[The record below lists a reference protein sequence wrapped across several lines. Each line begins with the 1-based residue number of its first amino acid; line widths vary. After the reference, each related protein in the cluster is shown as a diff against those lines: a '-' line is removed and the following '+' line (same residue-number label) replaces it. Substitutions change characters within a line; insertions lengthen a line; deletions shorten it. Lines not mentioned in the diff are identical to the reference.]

1 MDGRCNDDP
10 RHNLHGLHR
19 RPGGGADLGGVGINM
34 AGFVKY
40 IPEKKTR
47 PGRSAPL
54 RELKVGE
61 SWFFPEHLKK
71 NIRFYNRL
79 YQAQKRY
86 GYKFETMKIKNGTVV
101 RRCE

>member
-1 MDGRCNDDP
+1 MS
-10 RHNLHGLHR
+10 
-19 RPGGGADLGGVGINM
+19 
-34 AGFVKY
+34 GFVKY
-40 IPEKKTR
+40 VPEKTK
-47 PGRSAPL
+47 PHKKRSPL
-54 RELKVGE
+54 AELKIGE